1 MKSDKFS
8 RESKQQGRKDDFFF
22 MPLSFSKSKIV
33 ISKVFIYE
41 QIMKFQHLF
50 KDIKAASISAIFEID
65 YCRFSFSK
73 KHINNCFQKI
83 YLHIFQKD

>member
-8 RESKQQGRKDDFFF
+8 CESKQQGRKDVSFF

-65 YCRFSFSK
+65 
-73 KHINNCFQKI
+73 
-83 YLHIFQKD
+83 